1 MRKQLKKISTILV
14 LFTTFSLVS
23 CGKKTEETVVDTTP
37 VVQASM
43 IGDVTEN
50 TIKFSPNGVVTEIA
64 CENYSGSGIDTSSL
78 ESYIQKQIDD
88 FNTEEGTNKITF
100 LEYKNDNNLVRTAI
114 QYTDLDAYNSFNGLD
129 LQIVDYNAKAA
140 NDIAIEEA
148 AKAAAEKAAEATKTD
163 ANQLTKEDI
172 ENISEEE
179 LAAAGY
185 DLSDLEELEKELLGD
200 DIEDTA
206 TETATETATVTDAV
220 ATMTNAL
227 SNEVVEADTISPTDL
242 KMIVTDLDYRFVF
255 NSGKLL
261 YTNRHA
267 DAIDQNTAKAAGD
280 GKAVI
285 VFNFDY

>member
-23 CGKKTEETVVDTTP
+23 CGKKTEETAVDTTP

-206 TETATETATVTDAV
+206 TETATVTDAV

-285 VFNFDY
+285 VFSFDY